1 MLDCSWSVSDTKHYI
16 EYIIKKHEILA
27 TTSPIHIY
35 INRINNRW
43 VFKIKDGYKLELQ
56 MSGTF
61 KSFGNTNKLKDKT
74 KKEKNVPN
82 LEVAKVVLFQCSFV
96 DNQYQQK
103 SEVLNTYTQNIS

>member
-1 MLDCSWSVSDTKHYI
+1 M
-16 EYIIKKHEILA
+16 
-27 TTSPIHIY
+27 
-35 INRINNRW
+35 
-43 VFKIKDGYKLELQ
+43 FKIKDGYKLELQ
-56 MSGTF
+56 KTF

-82 LEVAKVVLFQCSFV
+82 LEVAKVVLFQCSLV

>member
-1 MLDCSWSVSDTKHYI
+1 M
-16 EYIIKKHEILA
+16 
-27 TTSPIHIY
+27 
-35 INRINNRW
+35 
-43 VFKIKDGYKLELQ
+43 FKIKDGYKLELQ
-56 MSGTF
+56 TTF

-82 LEVAKVVLFQCSFV
+82 LEVAKVVLFQCSLV

>member
-1 MLDCSWSVSDTKHYI
+1 MSDTKHYI

-56 MSGTF
+56 TTF
-61 KSFGNTNKLKDKT
+61 KLFGNTNKLKDKT

-82 LEVAKVVLFQCSFV
+82 LEVAKVVLFQCSLV